1 MNLQGI
7 NSWTNIVFVRQAYD
21 LGPSLMDEM
30 DAVLRCLGGPPPP
43 PPAPP
48 SRPPASPPPPPS
60 PLDDTINK
68 RNELKEMQNTLSK
81 AKKKQATVSV
91 SQYLNERYH

>member
-1 MNLQGI
+1 
-7 NSWTNIVFVRQAYD
+7 
-21 LGPSLMDEM
+21 MDEM

-81 AKKKQATVSV
+81 AKKKQATVGV
-91 SQYLNERYH
+91 FKFHKFLMEGN